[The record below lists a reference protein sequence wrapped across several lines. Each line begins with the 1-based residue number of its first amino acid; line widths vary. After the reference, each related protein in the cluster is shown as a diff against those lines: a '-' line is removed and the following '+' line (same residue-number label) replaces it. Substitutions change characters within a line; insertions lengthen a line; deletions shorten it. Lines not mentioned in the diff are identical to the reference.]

1 MLMTAGAV
9 AQDAAT
15 TELAPAN
22 ETAPGAAGMDA
33 ASGDVSTTVTN
44 SGTGTMAPAA
54 GATTGTETDVEAV
67 EVEAVEVEAVEVE
80 PANATTTTGATNT
93 GMGMA
98 TWEMN
103 QGYTTADTDNM
114 ATELLDQPVY
124 SSAMDDAEEIG
135 NITDMVFN
143 EQGQIRAVIIGVG
156 GFLGIGEKSV
166 AVPFEQ
172 LQFVMAADNTE
183 RWVVETTA
191 EQLEQAPDFILQD
204 DAPGAMGTTGVDTM
218 TPGAATTTTTPET
231 IGANDPNATVVAPAP
246 AAGTTGSMAPATDP
260 ALVET
265 ETMGTATGMGL
276 EREGYAAVEVDALT
290 VDNLTGATV
299 VGPTGDDIA
308 EVGDILLSQDGQV
321 EAMLIDFGGFL
332 GIGQKRVAVGM
343 ENLEFA
349 SNEGGD
355 LLVYTDFT
363 QEQLEAQPEFD
374 EELYR
379 QDPNSMLVTDM

>member
-1 MLMTAGAV
+1 MIRTLLTSTAVAMLMTAGAV
-9 AQDAAT
+9 AQDAVV

-22 ETAPGAAGMDA
+22 EMAPGA
-33 ASGDVSTTVTN
+33 
-44 SGTGTMAPAA
+44 
-54 GATTGTETDVEAV
+54 
-67 EVEAVEVEAVEVE
+67 EVEAVEVETVEVE
-80 PANATTTTGATNT
+80 TVEAEPADTNAIATT
-93 GMGMA
+93 GMA
-98 TWEMN
+98 MEPWEMN
-103 QGYTTADTDNM
+103 QGYTMADTDNL
-114 ATELLDQPVY
+114 ATELMDMPVY
-124 SSAMDDAEEIG
+124 SSAMDDADEIG

-143 EQGQIRAVIIGVG
+143 EQGQIQAVIVGVG

-166 AVPFEQ
+166 SVPFDQ
-172 LQFVMAADNTE
+172 LQFVVAEDNTE

-191 EQLEQAPDFILQD
+191 EELEQAPDFITRD
-204 DAPGAMGTTGVDTM
+204 DNAIGAEGIGGAMD
-218 TPGAATTTTTPET
+218 PAADENLLTDSET
-231 IGANDPNATVVAPAP
+231 IGANDPNAVVVAPAP

-265 ETMGTATGMGL
+265 ETMGTEMGL
-276 EREGYAAVEVDALT
+276 GMEREGYAAVEVDALT
-290 VDNLTGATV
+290 ADNLTGATV
-299 VGPTGDDIA
+299 VGPTGEDIA
-308 EVGDILLSQDGQV
+308 EVGDILLSQDGRV

-343 ENLEFA
+343 ENLQFA
-349 SNEGGD
+349 ANEGGD